1 MIPWRVVWKDS
12 TTTPVRPVL
21 DASTN
26 SPRRVDGS
34 GGSNLNN
41 AVCHGKVDSLDLL
54 GVLLRFIFNKHAVAA
69 DITKMYNMFRL
80 LPEYWNLQRV
90 CMKKDLDPNSEV
102 IDGVITITDLIV
114 FLDNAMIYHASRAEN
129 FLTLFVQH

>member
-1 MIPWRVVWKDS
+1 MDKGFIRLISDLSPDERAKFEGKEVQYVIPWRIVWKDS

-54 GVLLRFIFNKHAVAA
+54 GVLLRFILNRHAVAA

-80 LPEYWNLQRV
+80 SS
-90 CMKKDLDPNSEV
+90 NSMYY
-102 IDGVITITDLIV
+102 DWRNSHLTIQV
-114 FLDNAMIYHASRAEN
+114 HAN
-129 FLTLFVQH
+129 I

>member
-1 MIPWRVVWKDS
+1 MVWKDS

-54 GVLLRFIFNKHAVAA
+54 GVLLRFVLNNHAVAA
-69 DITKMYNMFRL
+69 DITKMYNMFEL
-80 LPEYWNLQRV
+80 LPEYWNLQRIV
-90 CMKKDLDPNSEV
+90 MKR
-102 IDGVITITDLIV
+102 TW
-114 FLDNAMIYHASRAEN
+114 
-129 FLTLFVQH
+129 TLMVK